1 MGLGSWALLAAIFPA
16 LVAEQVPT
24 QARARGIGFVTSF
37 SVAIFGGTAPYLNT
51 WLNSTGYGY
60 IYLGYVMVLG
70 LIACIASMMIR
81 ETAGVDL
88 NDITVPASDK
98 ILSGNKILPDSA

>member
-1 MGLGSWALLAAIFPA
+1 MGAPRGYFPGPDGGADSHAGKSSGNRFCNLL
-16 LVAEQVPT
+16 
-24 QARARGIGFVTSF
+24 

-51 WLNSTGYGY
+51 WLNSTGHGH

-70 LIACIASMMIR
+70 LVACVASMMIR

-88 NDITVPASDK
+88 NDITVPASGK
-98 ILSGNKILPDSA
+98 NGTQNEIVPDSV